1 MGSDRH
7 AVGLVSAEV
16 REQVERA
23 MADPLRVMPRE
34 RALLEKAG
42 FVRASEY
49 VVSPVRGRSY
59 ATGLP
64 FPGMKGPGV
73 FDPREVVSGDIAP
86 FVAWIGDQVV
96 SARPAGRGIRA

>member
-42 FVRASEY
+42 FVARRSM
-49 VVSPVRGRSY
+49 SCPRCGGGSY

-73 FDPREVVSGDIAP
+73 FDPREGRIWRHCPVCRLD
-86 FVAWIGDQVV
+86 WEIG
-96 SARPAGRGIRA
+96 S

>member
-23 MADPLRVMPRE
+23 MADPLRVMPDE
-34 RALLEKAG
+34 RAMLEKAG
-42 FVRASEY
+42 FVARRSMS
-49 VVSPVRGRSY
+49 SPRCGGVSY

-64 FPGMKGPGV
+64 FPEMTGPGV
-73 FDPREVVSGDIAP
+73 FDPREGRIWRYCSVCRLDWEG
-86 FVAWIGDQVV
+86 QVV
-96 SARPAGRGIRA
+96 SARLARRGF

>member
-7 AVGLVSAEV
+7 AAGLVSAEV

-34 RALLEKAG
+34 RAMLEKAG
-42 FVRASEY
+42 FVARRTTSC
-49 VVSPVRGRSY
+49 PRCGGGSY

-64 FPGMKGPGV
+64 FPGMTGPGV
-73 FDPREVVSGDIAP
+73 FDPRE
-86 FVAWIGDQVV
+86 
-96 SARPAGRGIRA
+96 GRIWRHCPVCRLDWEIRS